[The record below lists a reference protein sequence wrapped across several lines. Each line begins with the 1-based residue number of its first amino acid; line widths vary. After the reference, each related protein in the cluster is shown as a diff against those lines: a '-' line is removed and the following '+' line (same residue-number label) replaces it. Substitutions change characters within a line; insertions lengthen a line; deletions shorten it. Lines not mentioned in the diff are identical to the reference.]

1 MLWSHL
7 VSRQVWRPVES
18 LGRHNHRC
26 WDLVCF
32 HSWCES
38 LHFIHVIMKK
48 KKIIFL
54 ILLLQAHLVLGL
66 PTDVERIDGSP
77 GSDTIYFNAAR
88 WTVVIILISHS
99 WHIKHNN
106 KRQPSQIVEK
116 CSIRSKRVYGP
127 RLYPYVATNWEF
139 IWPGP
144 GKRYSYFIIQVP
156 AYMSNPQI
164 KIKNISHFIYCL
176 IAGKAIGTESSF
188 SLCIYFQSRSHNDNS
203 GQTSIKHQF

>member
-1 MLWSHL
+1 M
-7 VSRQVWRPVES
+7 
-18 LGRHNHRC
+18 
-26 WDLVCF
+26 
-32 HSWCES
+32 
-38 LHFIHVIMKK
+38 
-48 KKIIFL
+48 
-54 ILLLQAHLVLGL
+54 LGL

-156 AYMSNPQI
+156 AYVQSTNQDKEYQSFHLLPNCRESNRNGVIFQPVYIFSKSQPEWQFRK
-164 KIKNISHFIYCL
+164 KINQTPVLK
-176 IAGKAIGTESSF
+176 
-188 SLCIYFQSRSHNDNS
+188 HNDFRS
-203 GQTSIKHQF
+203 WHIFI